1 MAEAR
6 LQVILRGLQ
15 DSKDVDRKNEFL
27 CHLIEES
34 KKVEFCDQN
43 FVVDFLRALRL
54 LIVDSEQAIRSQA
67 LRTARYLTTNE
78 QIIKSMLM
86 LNMDLFISRALERD
100 SKFLWE
106 RMQALKLI
114 RQFMKLAPHLI
125 PRSVVQSLVS
135 IAEHPKDDF
144 GRISLDAIRELVLIN
159 PEVVSSCNG
168 IRTIVDAILD
178 TSGQEI
184 AGSLTLTLLF
194 LIDQD
199 STRRCLRP
207 SLDIAKLL
215 SVFTD
220 TETSNSPEKEAR
232 RAAAHK
238 ALVTMMRSWT
248 GILCLTSDKN
258 GLRSLIQLLGLPPSV
273 KGSSWAKEAIFD
285 ILIEIMQAVRSED
298 LFVRG
303 NRNLWKIMGPNL
315 LHSYIVIVLLA
326 FMDCGL
332 VQILT
337 KLGMSK
343 DPEFSGVA
351 TNLLT
356 EILRLSSGLLPR
368 SICAQLNSLPSVVQ
382 QCAEFGGDIQK
393 RVRALTM
400 ITGLG
405 GADETVLGFSSPI
418 SMEQHG
424 FRSRRH
430 LSMPSMSRHD
440 RNESRFGLGTQWIER
455 IVFGS
460 DHEEPE
466 ASASGHPGKSR
477 MARVNSEAVD
487 DEIELQAM
495 LKKSQVLAT
504 KEYRNWDFN
513 LCLTLLRGKLTT
525 QNGLVLTLK
534 TKFIKRLLSF
544 MKPSKDFFADLS
556 WELNN
561 MVHIKVACQLVRVM
575 LNHAEGR
582 EYSFFNELIS
592 DILKTLAS
600 EADRAVV
607 LNAPDSELAKSKSK
621 SSSAGARAP
630 TKVFHREKCNG
641 RLSRE
646 YFSILGILSANKHG
660 QQILDNNGLYF
671 QNLKDLAMVPS
682 THMAPLLANNLSH
695 THNLSRELLQY
706 WLINSD
712 SQLRLIIISKLR
724 TILRSL
730 NHMGQDDRTA
740 SWAIGLLVQQQRS
753 EKEVALCAL
762 SVLEEAGQKQS
773 YLRVLVAMKPDFS
786 IVGSAAN
793 NLQISFLATAEG
805 FSYLNSIGW
814 VEQQL
819 KLWRADGGGN
829 QRYVETL
836 ENALV
841 AALNAQTGSS
851 MGGEAGSG
859 LTASSHNSCVP
870 TGRPGQ
876 QPWPKMVG
884 LRSATEDYYF
894 TRLHQ
899 LPWNIKLWLT
909 KSKRSNPWGITTDAY
924 LYTCYGNEAEGGGLC
939 TFVVGKILKDD
950 LLQVK
955 KIMTDNTVKLKA
967 RLSVGAMAKSSGE
980 ESQSNFRGAYS
991 FDEATDMEKMC
1002 SPEHWQTVTK
1012 DNLMLIG
1019 DGTRWE
1025 FEWGSNG
1032 PYLKAIWFQL
1042 PQAQSSAVLLAPHFY
1057 GELART
1063 ERGCTMLR
1071 ASGHFAHFVDTIK
1084 SSESTAIQKRA
1095 ALWALGQVGSSDRGF
1110 SLFEETGVLE
1120 FISNQAKDFHV
1131 LSMRGTCFYIL
1142 GLLSRS
1148 QKARRLLAKLGWE
1161 FAPHSQAGIVVP
1173 SVISSF
1179 LSLPQ
1184 VQSTVSWANDP
1195 KNIFGVKNVPSKS
1208 KGPGEQTEEVEADR
1222 DPNSQGSVVLGHIS
1236 NLCNHV
1242 TQKTSLSALR
1252 AMRGEPANRGL
1263 FSSGVLLLE
1272 TFKLLSSYTYRLPAR
1287 RFILFDL
1294 YTWIQFDKETM
1305 AMFDMP
1311 FNTAVS
1317 EERLCLLLKE
1327 EQDRNGGDTSV

>member
-1 MAEAR
+1 MADAR
-6 LQVILRGLQ
+6 LQAILQGLQ
-15 DSKDVDRKNEFL
+15 ESTDATRKNEFL

-34 KKVEFCDQN
+34 KTVEFKDQD
-43 FVVDFLRALRL
+43 FVVGFLRVLRT
-54 LIVDSEQAIRSQA
+54 LIVDTEQAIRSQA

-78 QIIKSMLM
+78 AIIRSMLK
-86 LNMDLFISRALERD
+86 LNIDLFVARALERD

-114 RQFMKLAPHLI
+114 RQFMKVAPHLI

-168 IRTIVDAILD
+168 IRTIVDSILD

-199 STRRCLRP
+199 STRKCLRP

-285 ILIEIMQAVRSED
+285 ILIEIMQAVKSED

-382 QCAEFGGDIQK
+382 QCAEFNGDIQK

-405 GADETVLGFSSPI
+405 GADEAVLGFSS
-418 SMEQHG
+418 SGMEQQG
-424 FRSRRH
+424 MRSRRN
-430 LSMPSMSRHD
+430 LSLPSMSRHD
-440 RNESRFGLGTQWIER
+440 RSESRFGLGTQWIER

-466 ASASGHPGKSR
+466 ANNPGKSR
-477 MARVNSEAVD
+477 MARVSSDAAD
-487 DEIELQAM
+487 DEIELQSM

-504 KEYRNWDFN
+504 KEYKNWDFN
-513 LCLTLLRGKLTT
+513 LCLTLLRGPLTT

-544 MKPSKDFFADLS
+544 MKPSKNFFADLT
-556 WELNN
+556 WENNN
-561 MVHIKVACQLVRVM
+561 MVHIRVACQLIRVM

-582 EYSFFNELIS
+582 EYSFFNELITE
-592 DILKTLAS
+592 ILKTLAS
-600 EADRAVV
+600 EADRAVLLV
-607 LNAPDSELAKSKSK
+607 LPPDSDLQQKKKGSF
-621 SSSAGARAP
+621 AGARAP
-630 TKVFHREKCNG
+630 AKVFNREKCHG
-641 RLSRE
+641 RLARE
-646 YFSILGILSANKHG
+646 YFSILGILSGNKHG

-671 QNLKDLAMVPS
+671 QNFKDLARVPS

-706 WLINSD
+706 WLQNSD

-730 NHMGQDDRTA
+730 NHMGQDDRTMG
-740 SWAIGLLVQQQRS
+740 WAIELLVRQLGS

-762 SVLEEAGQKQS
+762 SVLEEAGQKLP
-773 YLRVLVAMKPDFS
+773 YLQLMIALRPDFS
-786 IVGSAAN
+786 VVGAAAN
-793 NLQISFLATAEG
+793 NLQISMLASAEG

-814 VEQQL
+814 VESQL

-829 QRYVETL
+829 QKYVETL

-851 MGGEAGSG
+851 LVGEASG
-859 LTASSHNSCVP
+859 LIAVSHNSCVP
-870 TGRPGQ
+870 PGHPGQ
-876 QPWPKMVG
+876 QPWAKMVG

-924 LYTCYGNEAEGGGLC
+924 LYTCYGSEAEGGGLC
-939 TFVVGKILKDD
+939 TFVVGKILEDD
-950 LLQVK
+950 MHQVK
-955 KIMTDNTVKLKA
+955 KLMTDPTVKLKA
-967 RLSVGAMAKSSGE
+967 RLSVGAIAKNAGE
-980 ESQSNFRGAYS
+980 ESQTNFRGAYAY
-991 FDEATDMEKMC
+991 DDATDMEKHC
-1002 SPEHWQTVTK
+1002 EPEHWQTVTEH
-1012 DNLMLIG
+1012 NLILMG

-1025 FEWGSNG
+1025 FEWGANG
-1032 PYLKAIWFQL
+1032 PFLKAIWFQL
-1042 PQAQSSAVLLAPHFY
+1042 PQTQSAAVLLAPHFY
-1057 GELART
+1057 GDLART

-1071 ASGHFAHFVDTIK
+1071 ASGHFAHFIDTIK
-1084 SSESTAIQKRA
+1084 STNSTAIQKRA

-1110 SLFEETGVLE
+1110 SLFEDTGVLE
-1120 FISNQAKDFHV
+1120 FISDQAKDFHV

-1148 QKARRLLAKLGWE
+1148 PKARRLLARLGWE

-1173 SVISSF
+1173 SSISSF
-1179 LSLPQ
+1179 LSLPP
-1184 VQSTVSWANDP
+1184 VKSAVSWANDP

-1208 KGPGEQTEEVEADR
+1208 KGPNEHAGEEVEANR

-1252 AMRGEPANRGL
+1252 AMRGEPANKGL
-1263 FSSGVLLLE
+1263 FSSGVLLME
-1272 TFKLLSSYTYRLPAR
+1272 TLKLLSTYTYRLPAR

-1294 YTWIQFDKETM
+1294 YTWIKFDKQTMET
-1305 AMFDMP
+1305 FDVE
-1311 FNTAVS
+1311 FQQAVS
-1317 EERLCLLLKE
+1317 EERLCILLKE
-1327 EQDRNGGDTSV
+1327 EQDRREATV